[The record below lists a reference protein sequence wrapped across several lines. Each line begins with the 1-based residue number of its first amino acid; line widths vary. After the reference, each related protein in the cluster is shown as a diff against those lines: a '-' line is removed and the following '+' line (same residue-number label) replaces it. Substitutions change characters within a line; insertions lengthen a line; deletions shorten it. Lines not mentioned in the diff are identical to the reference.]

1 MTDKSW
7 VTVSVAVVGA
17 IATIAAAWIGAA
29 YKVDKVDQKANA
41 LAQTSV
47 GSLTD
52 GQKLCSAVVPY
63 VFRDSLIVPHTWKS
77 ENCRL
82 FSEQVGGSEFQL
94 GCVFDDGVVWGAA
107 NGGLSSRNCGW

>member
-52 GQKLCSAVVPY
+52 GQ
-63 VFRDSLIVPHTWKS
+63 
-77 ENCRL
+77 
-82 FSEQVGGSEFQL
+82 
-94 GCVFDDGVVWGAA
+94 
-107 NGGLSSRNCGW
+107 